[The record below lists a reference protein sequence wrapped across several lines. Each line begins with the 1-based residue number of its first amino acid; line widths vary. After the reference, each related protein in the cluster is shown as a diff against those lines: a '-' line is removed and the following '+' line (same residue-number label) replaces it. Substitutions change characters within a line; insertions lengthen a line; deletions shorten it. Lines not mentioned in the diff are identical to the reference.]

1 MKHAPVRVT
10 KVSSCGVDRQLDVKP
25 TLMKESTTSAASLK
39 QRQEMNLCTLKLA
52 VYSKVQPNQV
62 LKWLI
67 KTLSMSDTDLFR
79 MF

>member
-39 QRQEMNLCTLKLA
+39 QRQEMNLRTLKLA